1 MAEVRFAG
9 LHLYWLVYL
18 YWIGA
23 VPALLVLGRVLLRTV
38 AGLFASTDSSAAH
51 TAPVSGADGDP

>member
-1 MAEVRFAG
+1 MDGVRFAG

-23 VPALLVLGRVLLRTV
+23 VPPLLFLGRVMLRAV
-38 AGLFASTDSSAAH
+38 AGLLESTDSSVAH
-51 TAPVSGADGDP
+51 TAPFD

>member
-1 MAEVRFAG
+1 MDDVRPAG

-23 VPALLVLGRVLLRTV
+23 VPPLLFLGRVLLRAV
-38 AGLFASTDSSAAH
+38 AGLGASADSSAAH
-51 TAPVSGADGDP
+51 TAPFD